1 MKKFATSALVVG
13 LFFAG
18 TSAGL
23 MRRAA
28 AAADDEQMAVQAD
41 RTLNEALGK
50 ANKTAVDRLLDAN
63 FEWTDA
69 DGKTRTKAETL
80 QALPTLATDTQDETE
95 IQTHNY
101 GQVERFVGRY
111 QNTRFSHLWVKRAD
125 GWRAF
130 VFLDTPI
137 PAEGYR
143 NRPSPPQPED
153 KECINPC
160 KVLPFKPANAAQQGA
175 MDAWLATKMDEWHAV
190 ADDWPKH
197 VNEASLAIS
206 PTMFMNKAERLA
218 LLVKQKEAYGD
229 GSHSPAVVS
238 MHMYDFGNAVIMTA
252 LHAPGTNGKS
262 SRALRM
268 FVKEDG
274 VWKIALSDQTDI
286 EQPAS

>member
-1 MKKFATSALVVG
+1 
-13 LFFAG
+13 
-18 TSAGL
+18 
-23 MRRAA
+23 MRRFVTYGLVIGVVCGAA
-28 AAADDEQMAVQAD
+28 FVALTGRSVAAADDEQMAAQAD
-41 RTLNEALGK
+41 GALNEALDK
-50 ANKTAVDRLLDAN
+50 ADKTAVGRLLDAN

-69 DGKTRTKAETL
+69 EGKTRTKAETL
-80 QALPTLATDTQDETE
+80 QALPALATDTQDEME
-95 IQTHNY
+95 IQTHNF
-101 GQVERFVGRY
+101 GQVERFVGRH
-111 QNTRFSHLWVKRAD
+111 QSTRFVHLWVKRAD

-137 PAEGYR
+137 PAEGYK
-143 NRPSPPQPED
+143 NRPTPPRPED

-175 MDAWLATKMDEWHAV
+175 VDAWLATKMDEWHAV

-197 VNEASLAIS
+197 VNDTSLAIS

-238 MHMYDFGNAVIMTA
+238 MHMYDFGNAVIMTS

-262 SRALRM
+262 SRAVRM
-268 FVKEDG
+268 FVNEDG

-286 EQPAS
+286 Q

>member
-1 MKKFATSALVVG
+1 MRCFVTYGLVIGLVLGAAFAALTSMPV
-13 LFFAG
+13 
-18 TSAGL
+18 
-23 MRRAA
+23 
-28 AAADDEQMAVQAD
+28 AAADDEQMAAQAD
-41 RTLNEALGK
+41 GALNEALGK
-50 ANKTAVDRLLDAN
+50 ADKTAVGRLLDAN

-69 DGKTRTKAETL
+69 EGKTRTKVETL
-80 QALPTLATDTQDETE
+80 ENLAALATDTTGETD

-101 GQVERFVGRY
+101 GQVERFVGRR
-111 QNTRFSHLWVKRAD
+111 QSTRLVHLWVKRTD

-143 NRPSPPQPED
+143 NRPSPPRPED

-175 MDAWLATKMDEWHAV
+175 VDAWLATKMDEWHAV

-197 VNEASLAIS
+197 VTETSLAIS

-229 GSHSPAVVS
+229 GSHSPAVES
-238 MHMYDFGNAVIMTA
+238 MHMYDFGDAVIMTS
-252 LHAPGTNGKS
+252 LHAPGTNGK
-262 SRALRM
+262 RARAVRL
-268 FVKEDG
+268 FVKEGG
-274 VWKIALSDQTDI
+274 VWKIAVSAQTDI
-286 EQPAS
+286 Q

>member
-1 MKKFATSALVVG
+1 
-13 LFFAG
+13 
-18 TSAGL
+18 
-23 MRRAA
+23 MRRFVTYGLVIGVVCGAA
-28 AAADDEQMAVQAD
+28 FVALTGRSVAAADDEQMAAQAD
-41 RTLNEALGK
+41 GALNEALDK
-50 ANKTAVDRLLDAN
+50 ADKTAVGRLLDAN

-69 DGKTRTKAETL
+69 EGKTRTKAETL
-80 QALPTLATDTQDETE
+80 QALPALATDTQDEME
-95 IQTHNY
+95 IQTHDF
-101 GQVERFVGRY
+101 GQVERFVGRH
-111 QNTRFSHLWVKRAD
+111 QNTRFVHLWVKRAD

-137 PAEGYR
+137 PAEGYK
-143 NRPSPPQPED
+143 NRPTPPRPED

-175 MDAWLATKMDEWHAV
+175 VDAWLATKMDEWHAV

-197 VNEASLAIS
+197 VNDTSLAIS

-238 MHMYDFGNAVIMTA
+238 MHMYDFGNAVIMTS

-262 SRALRM
+262 SRAVRM
-268 FVKEDG
+268 FVNEDG
-274 VWKIALSDQTDI
+274 RMARRRG
-286 EQPAS
+286 